1 MIFEQYYAVDM
12 KIYLSC
18 TEYGCYPGK
27 DVRFRHEFV
36 KYKKEI
42 EWKQYRVIKAIVSP
56 SNVTR
61 RQVGAKLTLIYH
73 SVFS

>member
-42 EWKQYRVIKAIVSP
+42 E
-56 SNVTR
+56 
-61 RQVGAKLTLIYH
+61 
-73 SVFS
+73 